1 MLSVKFIRRF
11 HSLSNEFDDDDALFF
26 AIKYNLIQKATDW
39 RSRDFSQLFFSAA
52 SRNNSRDFA
61 LYAD

>member
-11 HSLSNEFDDDDALFF
+11 HSLSDDDDALFF
-26 AIKYNLIQKATDW
+26 AIKYNLIQKATDC